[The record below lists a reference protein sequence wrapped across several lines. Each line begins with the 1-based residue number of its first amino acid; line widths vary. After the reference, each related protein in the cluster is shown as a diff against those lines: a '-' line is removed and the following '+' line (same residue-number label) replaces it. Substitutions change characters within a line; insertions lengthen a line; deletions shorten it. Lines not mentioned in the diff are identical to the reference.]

1 MDEIFDIISTFDRAK
16 KAAFEKYVLS
26 VYFVPD
32 VKLAKLLLR
41 IANQIYNGKTIED
54 IVKNHGKPS
63 LKDKKAM
70 EEISLNFLCQYEF
83 DEKKTMRANLNLAG
97 IRKRNIEN
105 LYKDTLIQIENL
117 EIKEFDQSSEY
128 FYFRSLIEK
137 NIFELKTENKKKNTK
152 VKIASELNMQRIS
165 QNVDIF
171 YLLEI
176 MKNFLSEF
184 TEKSPP
190 SNNDIASP
198 EMQFSLKAAPV
209 YENIVPILK
218 IYRILIEGINNTN
231 TNFMY
236 WSDWITL
243 IKNISHRIPPGEIN
257 LLKSSYKQIQKNIN
271 LTRINQD
278 LPEFPNIL

>member
-1 MDEIFDIISTFDRAK
+1 
-16 KAAFEKYVLS
+16 
-26 VYFVPD
+26 
-32 VKLAKLLLR
+32 
-41 IANQIYNGKTIED
+41 
-54 IVKNHGKPS
+54 
-63 LKDKKAM
+63 
-70 EEISLNFLCQYEF
+70 
-83 DEKKTMRANLNLAG
+83 
-97 IRKRNIEN
+97 
-105 LYKDTLIQIENL
+105 
-117 EIKEFDQSSEY
+117 
-128 FYFRSLIEK
+128 
-137 NIFELKTENKKKNTK
+137 
-152 VKIASELNMQRIS
+152 
-165 QNVDIF
+165 
-171 YLLEI
+171 

-198 EMQFSLKAAPV
+198 EMQFSLKAALV